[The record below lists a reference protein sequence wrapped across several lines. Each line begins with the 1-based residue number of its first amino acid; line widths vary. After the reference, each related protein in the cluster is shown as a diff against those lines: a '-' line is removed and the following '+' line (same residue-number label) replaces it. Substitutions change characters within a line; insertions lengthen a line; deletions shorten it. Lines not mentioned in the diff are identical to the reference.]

1 MTNAD
6 ISRRQF
12 LASVAAAG
20 TRALTPAQT
29 TASNR
34 IDVHHHIVPPSLL
47 QALGAQ
53 RMGAAS
59 ANWSPARALE
69 ELEQGGV
76 SACMSSIAPAGDPFN
91 DPSTAVRLC
100 RECNDYAA
108 RLAADHPR
116 RFGVFASLP
125 LPNIEASLR
134 EIEYAFGTLKAD
146 GVGLFTSY
154 GSKWLGDP
162 SYNPVFEELNRRN
175 AVVYTHP
182 NTANCCRNLIP
193 NIGDGAIEWGTDT
206 KRAIVQMNFGGAAAR
221 YTNVRMIFSHGGGT
235 MPF

>member
-1 MTNAD
+1 MTKAD

-12 LASVAAAG
+12 LASVAAVG

-34 IDVHHHIVPPSLL
+34 IDVHQHIVPPSLL
-47 QALGAQ
+47 QELGAQ

-76 SACMSSIAPAGDPFN
+76 SAGMSSIAPAGDPFN

-116 RFGVFASLP
+116 RFGWCAS
-125 LPNIEASLR
+125 A
-134 EIEYAFGTLKAD
+134 
-146 GVGLFTSY
+146 
-154 GSKWLGDP
+154 P
-162 SYNPVFEELNRRN
+162 SPQTQAR
-175 AVVYTHP
+175 AGGH
-182 NTANCCRNLIP
+182 AIP
-193 NIGDGAIEWGTDT
+193 
-206 KRAIVQMNFGGAAAR
+206 
-221 YTNVRMIFSHGGGT
+221 
-235 MPF
+235 